1 MNAPLPT
8 PAPRER
14 IAEFICTFPLNTV
27 SEIASKLKLPETR
40 VANEI
45 NALRTEGLID
55 CERAGTPAKLRYRAS
70 VSRDEMMS
78 AVTCGTADAINL
90 PADIKPGSR
99 KAQIWYALRD
109 GKRMNARQLCL
120 ALHVPAGTLDP
131 TISEMM
137 HAQQLARRKAGG
149 IYVYFQPGNA
159 MLAGPVDDGSA
170 ADGKHAPTSI
180 PSAAPAAEDDT
191 DDDAMPDPDPVLL
204 LLANRM
210 LADRLDGV
218 AHVLRGCGLE
228 ALRNVTGCEDL
239 QPHVAALS
247 GAYQMA
253 LQKIDLLSNERHDF
267 LRSAHTTIEAASEW
281 LAEVV
286 EGGDIEASEM
296 SVEELAMRA
305 AGELK
310 NARALAEKLQHLLDS
325 KTHECEAMRQQF
337 AGMVSP
343 PLEAREP
350 TGYIMTASKRK
361 PRRITNPETAREA
374 AISAIR
380 AGAQRAEVFAL
391 VPVGRAVRGAEW
403 REAQP

>member
-120 ALHVPAGTLDP
+120 ARHVPAGTLDP

-137 HAQQLARRKAGG
+137 HAQQLARSKAGG

-170 ADGKHAPTSI
+170 ADGKHAPASV

-191 DDDAMPDPDPVLL
+191 DDEAMPDPDPVLL
-204 LLANRM
+204 ASANRM

-218 AHVLRGCGLE
+218 AH
-228 ALRNVTGCEDL
+228 
-239 QPHVAALS
+239 Q
-247 GAYQMA
+247 
-253 LQKIDLLSNERHDF
+253 
-267 LRSAHTTIEAASEW
+267 IEAASEW

-343 PLEAREP
+343 TLWAREP
-350 TGYIMTASKRK
+350 DGYIMTASKRK

-403 REAQP
+403 REVMP

>member
-137 HAQQLARRKAGG
+137 HAQQLARSKAGG

-170 ADGKHAPTSI
+170 ADGKHAPAAQAADGAI
-180 PSAAPAAEDDT
+180 PAPRHGPVAGGFDPKRQAEADKKKRADDSE
-191 DDDAMPDPDPVLL
+191 PDRMALLGVIANIRHAIGDPFGKI
-204 LLANRM
+204 M
-210 LADRLDGV
+210 LHDMAEHIRAIYDIGEAHKRACLQWEQTMMTAIGEDGV
-218 AHVLRGCGLE
+218 RDVAE
-228 ALRNVTGCEDL
+228 AIARLKAELAAARQARADL
-239 QPHVAALS
+239 Q
-247 GAYQMA
+247 
-253 LQKIDLLSNERHDF
+253 E
-267 LRSAHTTIEAASEW
+267 
-281 LAEVV
+281 
-286 EGGDIEASEM
+286 
-296 SVEELAMRA
+296 
-305 AGELK
+305 
-310 NARALAEKLQHLLDS
+310 
-325 KTHECEAMRQQF
+325 QF

-343 PLEAREP
+343 TLEAREP
-350 TGYIMTASKRK
+350 AGYIMTASKRK
-361 PRRITNPETAREA
+361 PRRITKPETAREA